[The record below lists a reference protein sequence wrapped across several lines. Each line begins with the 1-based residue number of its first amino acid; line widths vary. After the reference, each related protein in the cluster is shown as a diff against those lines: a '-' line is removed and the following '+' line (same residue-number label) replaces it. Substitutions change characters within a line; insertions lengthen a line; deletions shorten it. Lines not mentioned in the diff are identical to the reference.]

1 MGIFAKRLQNDAPAP
16 RASLIAITISTKD
29 SLPSLCVFFVD
40 DFLGLDGHMDN
51 VGGIRTEL

>member
-1 MGIFAKRLQNDAPAP
+1 MGIQISRKDA
-16 RASLIAITISTKD
+16 IDEEHNAITISTKD